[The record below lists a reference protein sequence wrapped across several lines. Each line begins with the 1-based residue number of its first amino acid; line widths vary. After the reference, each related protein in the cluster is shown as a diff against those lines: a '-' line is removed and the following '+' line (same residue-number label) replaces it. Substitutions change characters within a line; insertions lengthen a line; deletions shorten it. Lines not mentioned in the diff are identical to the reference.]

1 MAPKMAA
8 TSTRMKQLEAEV
20 LHQRRVLA
28 MLRDVSSVLTRADSA
43 GHALILV
50 AEHIRKSLGADRAT
64 LYVLEE
70 DGSLVS
76 RVVDGKQRDDIRLAS
91 GEGIAGHVAKTGNA
105 LLVPDA
111 YKDPRFDKR
120 WDKKHKYRTTQVLTV
135 PLLGP
140 SGTLVGV
147 AQLFK
152 SHNDAPFSP
161 NEMRAFE
168 LLATHAAVALE
179 NVRLVTSLASAES
192 QLRARVADLRMLF
205 ELEKSMAQARTLEA
219 LLSCI
224 LTEARASTG
233 ATAGALCVRDPETS
247 ALILYLMDAKDTEVR
262 AYPMNDGEGLIG
274 EALSHGKIV
283 RADSP
288 NDPRLPKRLD
298 QLTGFRT
305 QNAIAVPLEDAQ
317 SQAFGSFALYNK
329 KEGPF
334 SKEDEDILRLIAANA
349 STAVRLRVL
358 DDVHARE
365 ERLTSIGRVMS
376 AVIHDLRTPLAVL
389 RGYLEAMIA
398 EDNKRT
404 RASYAGL
411 AVRQFDAV
419 RAMQEDLL
427 QFARGE
433 KTLLIQ
439 KVHLTTFIQELET
452 SILPELTARGV
463 TLSVQLEDKGVAY
476 LDQNKMMRALQNL
489 ARNAAEAM
497 LHSKRKE
504 LRMRIYRDGDL
515 VFELQDSGPGIPTE
529 IEHRLFRSFASAGK
543 KGGTGL
549 GLAVV
554 KRVVDEH
561 GGHIEVQSSKRGAC
575 FRVRLPSVAK
585 KQRARQVR
593 E

>member
-1 MAPKMAA
+1 MSVKL
-8 TSTRMKQLEAEV
+8 THTERLEAEV
-20 LHQRRVLA
+20 LRQRRVLA
-28 MLRDVSSVLTRADSA
+28 MLRDVSAVLTRADSA
-43 GHALILV
+43 SHALILV

-64 LYVLEE
+64 LYVRED

-76 RVVDGKQRDDIRLAS
+76 RVVDGKESEAIRLAS
-91 GEGIAGHVAKTGNA
+91 GEGIAGHVAKTGKA

-120 WDKKHKYRTTQVLTV
+120 WDRKNKYRTTQVLAV
-135 PLLGP
+135 PLFGP
-140 SGTLVGV
+140 SGALVGV

-152 SHNDAPFSP
+152 SDKDAPFSRQ
-161 NEMRAFE
+161 EIRTLE
-168 LLATHAAVALE
+168 LLSAHAAVALE
-179 NVRLVTSLASAES
+179 NVRLVTSLATAEA

-205 ELEKSMAQARTLEA
+205 ELEKSMAQARTLDA
-219 LLSCI
+219 LLSCV
-224 LTEARASTG
+224 LTEARSATG
-233 ATAGALCVRDPETS
+233 ATAGAVCVRDPETS
-247 ALILYLMDAKDTEVR
+247 ALTLYLMDAKDAAVR

-274 EALSHGKIV
+274 EALSRGQIV
-283 RADSP
+283 RADAP
-288 NDPRLPKRLD
+288 GDPRLPKRLD
-298 QLTGFRT
+298 AVTGFRT
-305 QNAIAVPLEDAQ
+305 RNAIAVPLEDAA
-317 SQAFGSFALYNK
+317 SHAFGSFALYNK
-329 KEGPF
+329 KAGPF
-334 SKEDEDILRLIAANA
+334 SAEDEDILRLIAANA

-376 AVIHDLRTPLAVL
+376 GVVHDLRTPLAVL
-389 RGYLEAMIA
+389 RGYLEAMIS
-398 EDNKRT
+398 EDDKRT

-439 KVHLTTFIQELET
+439 KVHIAPFIHELEA
-452 SILPELTARGV
+452 SLIPELTARGV
-463 TLSVQLEDKGVAY
+463 TLVVTLDDKGVAY
-476 LDQNKMMRALQNL
+476 FDHNKMMRALQNL

-497 LHSKRKE
+497 QRSTRKE
-504 LRMRIYRDGDL
+504 LHLRVYRDTCI
-515 VFELQDSGPGIPTE
+515 VFELRDTGPGIPTE
-529 IEHRLFRSFASAGK
+529 IEHRLFRTFASAGK

-561 GGHIEVQSSKRGAC
+561 GGHIEVESSKRGAC

-585 KQRARQVR
+585 KRARKTVAA
-593 E
+593 